1 MVGLLQVSL
10 VHSTSQHLAK
20 IWGCVRNIACRYGD
34 SSILLRLDTSTLLQ
48 DLAEVNDQQDLVEG
62 FNELQNIA
70 EGFNDHY

>member
-10 VHSTSQHLAK
+10 VHSTPQHLTK

-34 SSILLRLDTSTLLQ
+34 SSILLRLDTSILLQ
-48 DLAEVNDQQDLVEG
+48 DLAEGFNDLQDLAEG
-62 FNELQNIA
+62 FNELQ